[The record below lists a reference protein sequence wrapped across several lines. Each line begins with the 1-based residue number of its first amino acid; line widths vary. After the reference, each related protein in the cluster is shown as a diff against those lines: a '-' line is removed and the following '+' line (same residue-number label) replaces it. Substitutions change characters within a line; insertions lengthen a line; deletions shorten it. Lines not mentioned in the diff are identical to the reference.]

1 MPSQGDL
8 QDEITGI
15 LRAAEIGGD
24 DPIERLWPL
33 IYDDLRMMAHEQ
45 LRRERPG
52 HTLVTTALVHE
63 VYLRMVDST
72 QVARKGRAYF
82 FAAAARAMRQILV
95 DHARR
100 RQRRKRT
107 PGEDP
112 VLGPE
117 QIGLSEFAAELVDL
131 DAALSGLTRA
141 HPRPARVVECRFF
154 GGLTVEET
162 ADALSISPRTVKGDW
177 ALARA
182 WLFRALH
189 PGGGSA

>member
-1 MPSQGDL
+1 MPSDGKPQ
-8 QDEITGI
+8 ERITDI
-15 LRAAEIGGD
+15 LRAAEADGQ
-24 DPIERLWPL
+24 DPVERLWPL
-33 IYDDLRMMAHEQ
+33 IYDDLRAMAHHQ

-95 DHARR
+95 DYARR
-100 RQRRKRT
+100 RQRLKRT
-107 PGEDP
+107 PGEEP
-112 VLGPE
+112 PPGPE
-117 QIGLSEFAAELVDL
+117 QIGLSEFAADLVDL
-131 DAALSGLTRA
+131 DGALSGLTRQ

-162 ADALSISPRTVKGDW
+162 ADALGISPRTVKGDW

-189 PGGGSA
+189 PGGSDA

>member
-1 MPSQGDL
+1 MPSHGEPQGR
-8 QDEITGI
+8 ITDI
-15 LRAAEIGGD
+15 LRAAETDGQ

-33 IYDDLRMMAHEQ
+33 IYDDLRAMAHNQ

-95 DHARR
+95 DYARR
-100 RQRRKRT
+100 RRRLKRT
-107 PGEDP
+107 PGEEP
-112 VLGPE
+112 APGAE
-117 QIGLSEFAAELVDL
+117 QIALSEFAADLIDL
-131 DAALSGLTRA
+131 DGALSGLTRQ

-162 ADALSISPRTVKGDW
+162 AEALGISPRSVKGDW

-189 PGGGSA
+189 PGWSDA

>member
-1 MPSQGDL
+1 MPTGENQE
-8 QDEITGI
+8 EITRI
-15 LRAAEIGGD
+15 LRDAEAGGPEPD
-24 DPIERLWPL
+24 ERLWPL
-33 IYDDLRMMAHEQ
+33 IYDDLRAMAHQQ

-63 VYLRMVDST
+63 AYLRMVDST

-95 DHARR
+95 DYARR
-100 RQRRKRT
+100 KGRIKRT
-107 PGEDP
+107 PGETP
-112 VLGPE
+112 PPGPE
-117 QIGLSEFAAELVDL
+117 QIGMEEFAADLLDL
-131 DAALSGLTRA
+131 DRALASLGGV

-162 ADALSISPRTVKGDW
+162 ADALAISERTVKGDW

-182 WLFRALH
+182 WLFRELRS
-189 PGGGSA
+189 GGQPA

>member
-1 MPSQGDL
+1 MPSQGDR

-15 LRAAEIGGD
+15 LRAAETGGE
-24 DPIERLWPL
+24 DPVDRLWPL
-33 IYDDLRMMAHEQ
+33 IYDDLRVMAHQQ

-95 DHARR
+95 DYARR
-100 RQRRKRT
+100 RQRIKRT
-107 PGEDP
+107 PNEEP
-112 VLGPE
+112 LPGPE
-117 QIGLSEFAAELVDL
+117 QIGLTAFAAELVDL
-131 DAALSGLTRA
+131 DTALSNLTQA

-182 WLFRALH
+182 WLFRALQ
-189 PGGGSA
+189 PAGGDE